1 MASQPP
7 WKARVCFLFSMEE
20 MTADQS
26 GAVTRSH
33 SCVEPR
39 TPTQP
44 ASQSLAFFCFELGR
58 RYPVWH
64 EYVAEALW
72 PVLTFLERRVALL
85 LGTC

>member
-33 SCVEPR
+33 SCVETVEPR

-44 ASQSLAFFCFELGR
+44 ASQSLAFFC
-58 RYPVWH
+58 VT
-64 EYVAEALW
+64 
-72 PVLTFLERRVALL
+72 VLSLEDSILCGMSMWLRLCGL
-85 LGTC
+85 F